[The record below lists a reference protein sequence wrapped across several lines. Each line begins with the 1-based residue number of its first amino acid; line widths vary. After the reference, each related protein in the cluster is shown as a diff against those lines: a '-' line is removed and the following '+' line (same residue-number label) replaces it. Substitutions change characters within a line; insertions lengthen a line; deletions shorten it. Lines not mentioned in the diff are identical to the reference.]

1 MNTHRPRRFAVS
13 VVPLLCGLLLA
24 TAGCSF
30 SPGTARNAP
39 AGHVTVTT
47 QASVLPGQGYAWV
60 PLPEPTTAPER
71 DARVRDEQFRADLQA
86 ALDRA
91 LQAKGYRPVDRADA
105 AFLVANRVGVRD
117 VRETQPVRAEPA
129 GTTPMSAIKCTG
141 GNCSQ
146 LVVSNDSGEPVL
158 RYRTTERTE
167 GGLMIE
173 VIEPRSIRVVWSAL
187 NTGTIRP
194 GEWTQARLDAVAA
207 QTLSDL
213 PAYRP

>member
-1 MNTHRPRRFAVS
+1 LNTHRPRFPARFAG
-13 VVPLLCGLLLA
+13 PLLCGLLLA

-30 SPGTARNAP
+30 SPSAARTAP
-39 AGHVTVTT
+39 AGHVTVSTP
-47 QASVLPGQGYAWV
+47 ASVLPGQGYAWV
-60 PLPEPTTAPER
+60 PLPATTSAER
-71 DARVRDEQFRADLQA
+71 DARVQDEQFRAELQA

-91 LQAKGYRPVDRADA
+91 LQAKGYRPVDRASA
-105 AFLVANRVGVRD
+105 AFLVAHRVGVRD
-117 VRETQPVRAEPA
+117 LRETQPVQAEPA
-129 GTTPMSAIKCTG
+129 GTTPMAAIKCTG
-141 GNCSQ
+141 AGCSQ

-187 NTGTIRP
+187 NTGTVRP
-194 GEWTQARLDAVAA
+194 GEWTPARLDAVAV
-207 QTLSDL
+207 QTLADL